1 MAGILKVDDLRGNTS
16 AGNITI
22 TDGSATMKLQDGV
35 VKAYGMIDGTGTV
48 NLITSLNASSVTDN
62 GTGDYTFNINNNM
75 SNSTYMFMIDSHN
88 ETTGSSNRCATKY
101 TGGQAAGSF
110 RFTVAYTSNTSGGA
124 TKYDEDFNPITLLGG
139 LA

>member
-1 MAGILKVDDLRGNTS
+1 MSEVITDKLTGRANADDV
-16 AGNITI
+16 TI
-22 TDGSATMKLQDGV
+22 TAGSATMKLHDGV

-75 SNSTYMFMIDSHN
+75 SNSTYMFMINSHN
-88 ETTGSSNRCATKY
+88 ETTLTSNRCASKY

-124 TKYDEDFNPITLLGG
+124 TKYDEDFNPITLLGD